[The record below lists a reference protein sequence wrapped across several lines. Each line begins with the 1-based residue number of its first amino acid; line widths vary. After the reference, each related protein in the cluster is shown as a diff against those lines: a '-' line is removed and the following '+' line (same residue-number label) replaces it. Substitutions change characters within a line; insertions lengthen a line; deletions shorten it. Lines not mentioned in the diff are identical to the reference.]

1 MGTPQARDRPPAVV
15 SQIPT
20 GAEQQQQQQGR
31 QPACVECRRRKIK
44 CDRKYPC
51 LSCITLGH
59 ECLQPPPGP
68 ARKPRR
74 RNHHE
79 LYDKIARVESLLRQ
93 CAIMPPEPGAAQ
105 GLASP
110 NGHPYPDTLDS
121 GSGGG
126 GGGELDGAQQHDA
139 FAQPQTQKHK
149 GTLVQV
155 WNGGLEFRDS
165 KTMAA
170 VFDDLQTIRALIDV
184 EIEQEAWLSAFEAPD
199 GRQQSCDTSI
209 PFTAQLSAC
218 VPPPHVIDLLWR
230 VFLDRVDPVTK
241 ILHVPTFRTRVI
253 NAIDNLATTPLATLA
268 LLFSIFLTA
277 SGSLSRQEHW
287 NRLGR
292 SQSEAIAGFTL
303 GLKLALTELNYL
315 RNHNLEVLC
324 SLALYSLFQQ
334 TRNGSYDPWVLN
346 GIVVNIA
353 YRLGLH
359 IDGSHTNLSV
369 FECEMRRRLWWQ
381 IVILET
387 KSGGAFGTGSHLLP
401 ARWDTRIPLNVNDE
415 DLSPAMAMEPRP
427 RDGPTDMSFCVVT
440 YAAKK
445 QALAQPRLLSIDDIL
460 WNQLPSPSNPYGSQL
475 LVDSLG
481 TINLLQRFSKEVDR
495 FLCPLTNSL
504 CPEPATDPLHA
515 MAHCGREALSN
526 IIQLLVM
533 PMEEAFDWGTEVLGP
548 DDNFLR
554 ISLAASEEALRAR
567 KASGHR
573 FAWYADIDFKMQA
586 FYYLGAQLQ
595 NRLSGSM
602 AYRVWSVMEDTYA
615 LHEELWELRDKKN
628 MTLCNLLLSAWEK
641 RSAHF
646 LMSQAELPEPPFLR
660 RLRDEVM
667 IIKAQALGIF

>member
-1 MGTPQARDRPPAVV
+1 MGTPQAREPAPAVI
-15 SQIPT
+15 SPIPT
-20 GAEQQQQQQGR
+20 GAEQQQQQQQQQGR
-31 QPACVECRRRKIK
+31 RPACVECRRRKIK

-51 LSCITLGH
+51 LSCITLDH

-93 CAIMPPEPGAAQ
+93 CAIIPSDPRAGQGLELNGAAQ
-105 GLASP
+105 
-110 NGHPYPDTLDS
+110 
-121 GSGGG
+121 
-126 GGGELDGAQQHDA
+126 QHAA
-139 FAQPQTQKHK
+139 FAQPQTQPSK

-165 KTMAA
+165 KAMAV

-184 EIEQEAWLSAFEAPD
+184 ELEQEAWLPLVETP
-199 GRQQSCDTSI
+199 GEQRQSCDTSI
-209 PFTAQLSAC
+209 PFTDQLYAC
-218 VPPPHVIDLLWR
+218 VPPAHAIDVLWR

-241 ILHVPTFRTRVI
+241 VIHVPTFHARI
-253 NAIDNLATTPLATLA
+253 IDAVNNFASVPLATAA

-287 NRLGR
+287 DEFGR
-292 SQSEAIAGFTL
+292 SQSDAIADFTL

-315 RNHNLEVLC
+315 KNHNLEVLS

-334 TRNGSYDPWVLN
+334 TRNGSSDPWILN
-346 GIVVNIA
+346 GVVVNIA

-359 IDGSHTNLSV
+359 LDGSHANLSV

-387 KSGGAFGTGSHLLP
+387 RSGGAFGTGSHLLP
-401 ARWDTRIPLNVNDE
+401 SHRDTRIPLNVNDE
-415 DLSPAMAMEPRP
+415 DLSPAMSTEPRP
-427 RDGPTDMSFCVVT
+427 YNGPTEMSFCIVT
-440 YAAKK
+440 YEIRK
-445 QALAQPRLLSIDDIL
+445 QALAQPRLPSIDDIL
-460 WNQLPSPSNPYGSQL
+460 WRQLPSPTNPYGAPS
-475 LVDSLG
+475 VESLG
-481 TINLLQRFSKEVDR
+481 AIMALQRFSKELDGTIR
-495 FLCPLTNSL
+495 PLESRLCPDSATN
-504 CPEPATDPLHA
+504 PLHA
-515 MAHCGREALSN
+515 MARCGREALSS
-526 IIQLLVM
+526 IIQLLVT
-533 PMEEAFDWGTEVLGP
+533 PMEEASEWGTEVLGP

-554 ISLAASEEALRAR
+554 ISLAASEEALRSR

-573 FAWYADIDFKMQA
+573 FAWYADIDFKMQT

-595 NRLSGSM
+595 SRLSGSM

-615 LHEELWELRDKKN
+615 LHEELWELRDKEN

-641 RSAHF
+641 RSIHF
-646 LMSQAELPEPPFLR
+646 LTRQVPLPEPPFLS

-667 IIKAQALGIF
+667 LIKAEALGIF